1 MQHTNQK
8 DYLALAGKYDLI
20 PVCKE
25 VLADL
30 ETPVSV
36 LRRFAD
42 NPNVFLL
49 ESIEGGETWGRYSFI
64 GVDPELLFE
73 IEHTGAADAQ
83 LLRRLRPVYQG
94 VRAAP
99 MPGLPRFFGGAV
111 G

>member
-1 MQHTNQK
+1 MQHTNLQE
-8 DYLALAGKYDLI
+8 YIALAGKYDLI
-20 PVCKE
+20 PVCQE

-64 GVDPELLFE
+64 GVEPELLFE
-73 IEHTGAADAQ
+73 IEHTDS
-83 LLRRLRPVYQG
+83 
-94 VRAAP
+94 
-99 MPGLPRFFGGAV
+99 PG
-111 G
+111 